1 MGLRRDGREA
11 AVQYLFAH
19 ELHEGTGHPT
29 PEEIHA
35 FWELHSAKGGA
46 RKFAEELTQGVLKN
60 LEEIDA
66 RIATA
71 CTNFSVARLANVD
84 RNILRLAV
92 YEIVHVTALPA
103 PIIITEAMEI
113 AKKFGAPESA
123 SFVNGVVDRIA
134 REVRRNDPARRQPK
148 AESNPG
154 SGPAEPPV
162 NPVSA

>member
-19 ELHEGTGHPT
+19 ELHEGTGKPT
-29 PEEIHA
+29 PEEIHG

-46 RKFAEELTQGVLKN
+46 RKFAEELTKGVLDN
-60 LEEIDA
+60 LEAIDA
-66 RIATA
+66 RISDA
-71 CTNFSVARLANVD
+71 CTNFHISRLANVD

-92 YEIVHVTALPA
+92 YELLHVTSLPA

-123 SFVNGVVDRIA
+123 GFVNGVVDRIA
-134 REVRRNDPARRQPK
+134 REVRRGDPVRRKPAPDSQPD
-148 AESNPG
+148 A
-154 SGPAEPPV
+154 AEPPA

>member
-19 ELHEGTGHPT
+19 ELHEGTGKPT

-46 RKFAEELTQGVLKN
+46 RRFAEELSTGVLAN
-60 LEEIDA
+60 LEAIDA
-66 RIATA
+66 KISEA
-71 CTNFSVARLANVD
+71 CTNFSISRLANVD

-92 YEIVHVTALPA
+92 YELIHVTALPA

-123 SFVNGVVDRIA
+123 SFVNGVVDRVA
-134 REVRRNDPARRQPK
+134 RDVRRGDPARRKPQ
-148 AESNPG
+148 
-154 SGPAEPPV
+154 SGPESGTTEPPAT

>member
-19 ELHEGTGHPT
+19 ELHEGSGKPT

-35 FWELHSAKGGA
+35 FWELHSAKSGV
-46 RKFAEELTQGVLKN
+46 RKFAEELTTGVLSH
-60 LEEIDA
+60 LEAIDA
-66 RIATA
+66 RISDA
-71 CTNFSVARLANVD
+71 CTNFHISRLANVD

-92 YEIVHVTALPA
+92 YEVLYVTALPA

-123 SFVNGVVDRIA
+123 AFVNGVVDRIA
-134 REVRRNDPARRQPK
+134 REVRRGDPARKKPPIS
-148 AESNPG
+148 ESTAG
-154 SGPAEPPV
+154 A
-162 NPVSA
+162 A